1 MIYIQK
7 LSMLIKNS
15 SMTTI
20 NLIGSG
26 NVAWHLLQ
34 YIENNSQLALQNWYA
49 RNHHFEIKDK
59 SKICKN
65 IQDLKPA
72 AITILAVSD
81 DAISLISSELPFLN
95 ELVVHTSGTKS
106 IEEINPKNRIGVFYP
121 LQTFSKNKEVD
132 FSKIPIGIEANNH
145 NDLLFLEQFAGLFS
159 NKVSI
164 INSNQRVALHIAAVF
179 ACNFTNLMYQKAYK
193 ICEENQLDFD
203 FLLPLIQETA
213 EKVKTI
219 NPMLAQTGPAK
230 RGDIKTL
237 EKHEKFLENTSFLEL
252 YKKLTEEINK
262 E

>member
-1 MIYIQK
+1 
-7 LSMLIKNS
+7 
-15 SMTTI
+15 MTTI

-34 YIENNSQLALQNWYA
+34 FIENNSELELQNWYA
-49 RNHHFEIKDK
+49 RNHHFEIKDTT
-59 SKICKN
+59 KICKN
-65 IQDLKPA
+65 IQNLQPA

-81 DAISLISSELPFLN
+81 DAIALISNKLPFSD
-95 ELVVHTSGTKS
+95 ELVVHTSGTKF
-106 IEEINPKNRIGVFYP
+106 IEEINPKNRVGVFYP

-132 FSKIPIGIEANNH
+132 FKEIPIGIEAK
-145 NDLLFLEQFAGLFS
+145 NDKDLSFLKHFAGLFS
-159 NKVSI
+159 NKVSL

-213 EKVKTI
+213 EKIKTI
-219 NPMLAQTGPAK
+219 NPKVAQTGPAI

-237 EKHEKFLENTSFLEL
+237 EKHEKFLENSSFLEL
-252 YKKLTEEINK
+252 YQKLTEEIRK